1 MQTTALSEGPSFRVA
16 LLGFVAST
24 TALATVMLL
33 LGSV

>member
-24 TALATVMLL
+24 TALATLMLL
-33 LGSV
+33 LSNV

>member
-1 MQTTALSEGPSFRVA
+1 MQTTVLSEGPSFRVA

-33 LGSV
+33 LSSV